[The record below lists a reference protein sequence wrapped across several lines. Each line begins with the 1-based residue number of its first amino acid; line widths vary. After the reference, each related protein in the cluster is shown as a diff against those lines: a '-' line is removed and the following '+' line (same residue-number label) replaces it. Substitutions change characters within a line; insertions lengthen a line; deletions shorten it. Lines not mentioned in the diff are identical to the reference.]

1 MIHKISVSNFKA
13 IKSASV
19 KMTDLTVFVGNN
31 GSGKSSLIEAL
42 QTLQQI
48 LLYGLSAGFNE
59 RWFGLEH
66 IRNASTPAAKGS
78 VKNTIFENDI
88 QIQIQGKIGREKYL
102 YAISFNTT
110 ANGNLY
116 LVTSELL
123 EKDKETIFRAEIVDE
138 KGNAQLF
145 LEKNPKAV
153 NYMANRLVIAEK
165 NLHDNHEF
173 VFKIA
178 NYIASWQFLTLEPEK
193 MYFPSQRD
201 YGQIQV
207 RMKSSGENIADF
219 FSRLQDDAVKN
230 ELISDKMRYVLPEFE
245 IIGREEISIQ
255 KKIYLF
261 LQGQYDNKRLPSWLL
276 SSGTLRILAILA
288 VFHSVEVP
296 PVIFI
301 EEIENGLDPRTLN
314 MLVGEIRGLL
324 PENQVI
330 ATTHS
335 PYFLDLVALKHIV
348 VAERNKGKTTYY
360 RPDNDKRL
368 NVWKDKFSAGTLY
381 TMDRFTRP

>member
-1 MIHKISVSNFKA
+1 
-13 IKSASV
+13 
-19 KMTDLTVFVGNN
+19 
-31 GSGKSSLIEAL
+31 
-42 QTLQQI
+42 
-48 LLYGLSAGFNE
+48 
-59 RWFGLEH
+59 
-66 IRNASTPAAKGS
+66 
-78 VKNTIFENDI
+78 
-88 QIQIQGKIGREKYL
+88 
-102 YAISFNTT
+102 
-110 ANGNLY
+110 
-116 LVTSELL
+116 
-123 EKDKETIFRAEIVDE
+123 
-138 KGNAQLF
+138 
-145 LEKNPKAV
+145 
-153 NYMANRLVIAEK
+153 
-165 NLHDNHEF
+165 
-173 VFKIA
+173 
-178 NYIASWQFLTLEPEK
+178 
-193 MYFPSQRD
+193 
-201 YGQIQV
+201 
-207 RMKSSGENIADF
+207 MKSSGENIADF

-381 TMDRFTRP
+381 TMDGFTRP

>member
-1 MIHKISVSNFKA
+1 MIEKISVKNFKA
-13 IKSASV
+13 IQSASV
-19 KMTDLTVFVGNN
+19 KITDLTVFVGNN

-42 QTLQQI
+42 QTLQNI

-66 IRNASTPAAKGS
+66 IRNTSLIQPRKS
-78 VKNTIFENDI
+78 DKIFDHDI
-88 QIQIQGKIGREKYL
+88 EIEVQGKIKKDKYL
-102 YAISFNTT
+102 YSVKLNTT
-110 ANGNLY
+110 ANGDLY
-116 LVTSELL
+116 LVTSEFL
-123 EKDKETIFRAEIVDE
+123 EKDKETVFRANIVDDQ
-138 KGNAQLF
+138 GNAELF
-145 LEKNPKAV
+145 IEKYPQPIH
-153 NYMANRLVIAEK
+153 YTANRLVITDN
-165 NLHDNHEF
+165 NLHSNHDF
-173 VFKIA
+173 VIRIA

-193 MYFPSQRD
+193 MYFPTRRD
-201 YGQIQV
+201 YGHSKV
-207 RMKSSGENIADF
+207 MMKTSGQNIADF

-230 ELISDKMRYVLPEFE
+230 ELIADKMRYVLPELD

-255 KKIYLF
+255 KQIYLF
-261 LQGQYDNKRLPSWLL
+261 LQGQYDNKRLPSWLF

-288 VFHSVEVP
+288 VFNSAEVP